1 MKRER
6 NGSGSSDSSGEVAAA
21 MDRESAS
28 AVAAAGERDVDGSND
43 GSREQG
49 VELGRVRAG
58 EDVEERATARR
69 GCA

>member
-1 MKRER
+1 
-6 NGSGSSDSSGEVAAA
+6 

-43 GSREQG
+43 GLREQG